1 MRNLL
6 LLHAHRQTDGALAGL
21 TAPHLIVDQNRA
33 HIAYVAAATGVHRL
47 DTATAT
53 STLLIAADDDVLVG
67 VQHLSLN
74 DELCTASAA
83 GDVRVHSLA
92 NGGRTET
99 VGFCPGGIRCMAW
112 SPDQE
117 AVAFV
122 TGDGVLIVMDTLYTP
137 VAECVLSEA
146 GFGDGAFV
154 NVGWGAKETQFHG
167 TAGKAARHQ
176 PVDQP
181 DATLGQATAMWP
193 DDSAAESN
201 VQLVWRGD
209 AEYFAV
215 SFAGGPTG
223 RQFKVFNKEGTLQ
236 FTSEP
241 TAGGLS
247 GAIAWRPSGTW
258 LAVPQVL
265 SNRYV
270 IALFEKNGLKHRE
283 IVLPFAVAA
292 ERVRRLEW
300 SSDSDVLAV
309 ETLRQLADGEWRSR
323 IYLYTMGNY
332 HWYQKQTLDFAA
344 TADKRV
350 VHFVWDCQLT
360 EGRRLHVLC
369 ADGEYS
375 VFRWIAEVNGSRTH
389 GADDEAVVAVV
400 DGRVLRLTG
409 CRGAVVPPPM
419 CSLEVK
425 LEQHV
430 IWVAFVAFVGEAD
443 REAGAVNR
451 FVTVDADNVLRV
463 FR

>member
-6 LLHAHRQTDGALAGL
+6 LLHAHRQRDAALAAL
-21 TAPHLIVDQNRA
+21 TAPHLIVDQNRT
-33 HIAYVAAATGVHRL
+33 HIAYVAAGTGVHRL
-47 DTATAT
+47 DTLTAT
-53 STLLIAADDDVLVG
+53 STELIATVDGDALVD

-74 DELCTASAA
+74 DELCLASAA
-83 GDVRVHSLA
+83 GDVRVYSLA
-92 NGGRTET
+92 GGRTET

-167 TAGKAARHQ
+167 TEGKAARYKQ
-176 PVDQP
+176 ADQP
-181 DATLGQATAMWP
+181 ATVPAASQTNDDA
-193 DDSAAESN
+193 D
-201 VQLVWRGD
+201 VQIVWRGD

-215 SFAGGPTG
+215 SFVSAPTG
-223 RQFKVFNKEGTLQ
+223 RQFKVFDKEGTLQ

-241 TAGGLS
+241 SACGLS
-247 GAIAWRPSGTW
+247 AAIAWRPSGTW

-265 SNRYV
+265 NNRYV
-270 IALFEKNGLKHRE
+270 VALFEKNGLKHRE
-283 IVLPFAVAA
+283 IVLPFGVAT

-309 ETLRQLADGEWRSR
+309 ETWRLSADGEWRSR

-344 TADKRV
+344 TV
-350 VHFVWDCQLT
+350 VHFVWDCQPT

-375 VFRWIAEVNGSRTH
+375 VYRWISEVNGSRTH

-400 DGRVLRLTG
+400 DGPVLRLTG

-430 IWVAFVAFVGEAD
+430 NWVEFVTFVEAAD
-443 REAGAVNR
+443 RDAAVVNR
-451 FVTVDADNVLRV
+451 FVTVDVENAVRV